1 MEPQIYVQEKGL
13 APLVGWSSF
22 SSSLDPSPDRNYD
35 HGYSQKK
42 FLKNPKTKLRSFQNR
57 SNNETKEK
65 LLTRNKNEIGKTIK
79 ENCTS
84 ENKHNQKPK
93 IPDGGWGWVIVFSSF
108 LMSMIADG
116 ICFTFGILYVE
127 FLEEFGASNS
137 VTSWI
142 GSLFVS
148 VPLLTGPIMSAL
160 VERFGCRVMTIVGGI
175 ISAVGF
181 LLSSFADSIALM
193 YLTFGV
199 ISGLGLGVCY
209 VTAVVSI
216 AYWFD
221 KRRTLAVGLGACGT
235 GVGTFIYAPLT
246 QYLIEELGWRGTMII
261 LAGTLLN
268 ICVCGM
274 LMKEPGW
281 VIMEQKGSNA
291 KTSKYTS
298 SAQSL
303 SRKSEIDADFPN
315 VEEIRKLLKRTEKPE
330 YILQTLATFME
341 SPSDNN
347 ISTNKF
353 SRSVVNIPTFI
364 KKSEKVPLE
373 VLEQLS
379 ANKRLYNVIFEN
391 YPTLLTC
398 RSTSEKSLTTVID
411 ESSILPPTVPITM
424 TMKLKLADKEL
435 QKQNKKKAEDDD
447 ISTDL
452 LERTIPNEIVLPIA
466 PHYALPPVRLDSL
479 PLLRRDGI
487 NIQHCLHSLKLHKH
501 SLVYRCA
508 GLSSSNYRLMA
519 SSCPN
524 IYRNSATIL
533 IKKTKQRWYK
543 GIVEILKSIIDFSLF
558 LDLHFFLMSLSTMIL
573 FTWFIVPYF
582 YLVEHLQRNR
592 YTDSEASVTISILGA
607 SNFVGMIGLG
617 WAGDRP
623 WMNVLKA
630 YAVCLILCGVSCVAI
645 MVFTENYT
653 MVLVFSASFGLFFSS
668 TYSFTPAI
676 LVELISLE
684 NFTFAYGLILLCQ
697 GIGHLIGPPI
707 AGYIFDVTNTW
718 EQTFWQAGI
727 WIVISG
733 ILIFFIPYTSN
744 KRICGSD
751 TKTTNDEC
759 VKA

>member
-281 VIMEQKGSNA
+281 VIMEQKG
-291 KTSKYTS
+291 
-298 SAQSL
+298 AQSL